1 MLVSDT
7 VLGRAPLKSGFA
19 LTALGLTILFTLME
33 PESSDSLDF
42 FQRLLFWFLQIT
54 AALLGLM
61 FASYVTTKMPQKHF
75 PLYFLLLVSGLLGA
89 VLVSPIFASIDYWFP
104 GLEDEPDSWIDMLDQ
119 QGPIYRVISEF
130 LEVTPGIITIWFLI
144 NIPLLLNV
152 TYKLPS
158 EKNNPPPQN
167 NPRQTENELEIEKLK
182 KLRTEFYDRLPVA
195 LDRDI
200 ISISSE
206 LHYVNVKMTKGNTL
220 ILGALNQIAEV
231 LDDDGVLIHRSHW
244 VNKNHV
250 IRVHISGNKAW
261 CEMSNG
267 ARLPISRSKRKL
279 VKSYFGSETNGVNSK
294 SRTELTQVK

>member
-33 PESSDSLDF
+33 PESSDGLDF

-104 GLEDEPDSWIDMLDQ
+104 GLEDEPDSRIDMLDQ

-152 TYKLPS
+152 TYKLPT

-195 LDRDI
+195 LGLDI

-231 LDDDGVLIHRSHW
+231 LDDEGVLIHRSHW
-244 VNKNHV
+244 VHKNHV
-250 IRVHISGNKAW
+250 FRVHISGNKAW

-279 VKSYFGSETNGVNSK
+279 VKSYFGRGNS
-294 SRTELTQVK
+294 